1 MSRKLVT
8 TSDRFDLVQVLPSD
22 EKIFLFM
29 YQDPGM
35 MEHLGGPMTDENAL
49 ARFQKWIDMWKNDG
63 IGPCLV
69 RSKATG
75 EIVGGAAIFRAEV
88 EGEPVFEI
96 GWSVLPPFQ
105 RQGIAFEASKAI
117 LDHGVKELGAKV
129 ITAFPNETNKVSNR
143 LCEKLGMKRIKVIT
157 YPYGGGSLNSVYWR
171 RDIP

>member
-35 MEHLGGPMTDENAL
+35 MEHLGGPMTTENAK

-69 RSKATG
+69 KTG
-75 EIVGGAAIFRAEV
+75 LHAC
-88 EGEPVFEI
+88 
-96 GWSVLPPFQ
+96 
-105 RQGIAFEASKAI
+105 GI
-117 LDHGVKELGAKV
+117 
-129 ITAFPNETNKVSNR
+129 
-143 LCEKLGMKRIKVIT
+143 
-157 YPYGGGSLNSVYWR
+157 
-171 RDIP
+171 